1 MNQLNTVVIG
11 LQWGDEGKGKVVTYL
26 SKEYDCVVRYSGGS
40 NAGHTVDYG
49 QFKVVHHLI
58 PSADL
63 RFGKGMYIASGVAVD
78 LGVLSEEI
86 EQLESFFPGSSKL
99 LKVSKQS
106 HVVIPFY
113 RDLDAKIDAT
123 RSEPVGTT
131 RRGIGLCYANRA
143 LRFGVRLEDFEDE
156 KLLEKK
162 LFELVKTWN
171 LMCDVKSVLD
181 ELFNTYSKISHL
193 LIDNVEAFEMLKYKN
208 LLFEGTQGV
217 LLDVDVGTYPYV
229 TSTNCSSSGVQA
241 GFGFPVKIDK
251 VIGVLKAYT
260 TRVGE
265 GPFPTELK
273 GEEGER
279 IRKLGGEYG
288 ATTGRPRRCGWLD
301 FVLLRYA
308 VKVSGCNELILTKAD
323 VLNGFERLAVCVAY
337 QIDGVK
343 VHDVKHL
350 RDLHGVVPVYE
361 EIPGW
366 KDLSSPSFEKFLKRI
381 EQELGVKISYVS
393 TGSKV
398 DDIVAV

>member
-1 MNQLNTVVIG
+1 LNSVVVG

-26 SKEYDCVVRYSGGS
+26 SRKYDCVVRYSGGS

-49 QFKVVHHLI
+49 QFKLVHHLV

-63 RFGKGMYIASGVAVD
+63 RLRKGMYIATGVAVD
-78 LGVLSEEI
+78 LNVLSQEI
-86 EQLESFFPGSSKL
+86 EQLEQFFPGSGESL
-99 LKVSKQS
+99 QVSKQA
-106 HVVIPFY
+106 HVVVPFY
-113 RDLDAKIDAT
+113 RELDGKIDAA

-156 KLLEKK
+156 VLLERK
-162 LFELVKTWN
+162 LTELVRVWN
-171 LMCDVKSVLD
+171 LDIDANSILKQMLEIYHRLSR
-181 ELFNTYSKISHL
+181 H
-193 LIDNVEAFEMLKYKN
+193 LIDSVEAFERLKGKD
-208 LLFEGTQGV
+208 LLFEATQGV

-241 GFGFPVKIDK
+241 GFGFPIKLDR
-251 VIGVLKAYT
+251 VIGVTKAYT

-273 GEEGER
+273 NELGEK

-308 VKVSGCNELILTKAD
+308 VRVSGCDELILTKVD

-337 QIDGVK
+337 NVDGVK
-343 VHDVKHL
+343 VRDMKNL
-350 RDLHGVVPVYE
+350 RNIHKAEPMYE
-361 EIPGW
+361 EIEGW
-366 KDLSSPSFEKFLKRI
+366 KDLNSPPFERFLRRV
-381 EQELGVKISYVS
+381 EQETGVKISHVS

-398 DDIVAV
+398 EDIVVL

>member
-1 MNQLNTVVIG
+1 MNTVVVG

-26 SKEYDCVVRYSGGS
+26 SRNYDCVVRYSGGS

-49 QFKVVHHLI
+49 QFKLVHHLV

-63 RFGKGMYIASGVAVD
+63 RFRKGMYVATGVAVD
-78 LGVLSEEI
+78 LNVLSQEI
-86 EQLESFFPGSSKL
+86 EQLEQFFPGSAEL
-99 LKVSKQS
+99 LQVSRQA
-106 HVVIPFY
+106 HVVAPFY
-113 RDLDAKIDAT
+113 RELDGKIDAA

-156 KLLEKK
+156 VLLERK
-162 LFELVKTWN
+162 LAELARVWN
-171 LMCDVKSVLD
+171 LDVDMNLILKQML
-181 ELFNTYSKISHL
+181 EIYHKLSHHL
-193 LIDNVEAFEMLKYKN
+193 VDSVEAFESLKDKD
-208 LLFEGTQGV
+208 LLFEATQGV

-241 GFGFPVKIDK
+241 GFGFPIKLDK
-251 VIGVLKAYT
+251 VIGVTKAYT

-273 GEEGER
+273 NEVGEK

-308 VKVSGCNELILTKAD
+308 VRVSGCDELILTKAD

-337 QIDGVK
+337 NIDGVK
-343 VHDVKHL
+343 VRDVKNL
-350 RDLHGVVPVYE
+350 RNIHKAEPIYE
-361 EIPGW
+361 EIEGW
-366 KDLSSPSFEKFLKRI
+366 KDLNSASFEKFLRRI
-381 EQELGVKISYVS
+381 EQEIGVKISHLS

-398 DDIVAV
+398 EDIVVL